1 MSYREE
7 FIAARCLSFG
17 LALDY
22 VDFQFLW
29 LLPVVEVMWA
39 DGCCQ
44 RQEAEILLHYADR
57 FVALVGA
64 DVPEIT
70 RARVRRFLQPFLDAS
85 VGNSPRKRAELTQL
99 TNFIVHELVAPAH
112 QDKRHHLYEICVEVA
127 LAARAMEDGRPGRQ
141 ISGQEERLLKDL
153 LRDLRLD
160 R

>member
-1 MSYREE
+1 MPHREE
-7 FIAARCLSFG
+7 FIATRCLSFG

-39 DGCCQ
+39 DGHCQ
-44 RQEAEILLHYADR
+44 RQEAETLLHYADR
-57 FVALVGA
+57 FVDLVGV

-70 RARVRRFLQPFLDAS
+70 SERVRRFLQPFLDAS
-85 VGNSPRKRAELTQL
+85 VGHNPRKRGELTRL
-99 TNFIVHELVAPAH
+99 ANFIVSELVAPAH
-112 QDKRHHLYEICVEVA
+112 WDKRSHLYEICVEVA
-127 LAARAMEDGRPGRQ
+127 MAARAVDGGRPGRR
-141 ISGQEERLLKDL
+141 ISAPEERLLKDL